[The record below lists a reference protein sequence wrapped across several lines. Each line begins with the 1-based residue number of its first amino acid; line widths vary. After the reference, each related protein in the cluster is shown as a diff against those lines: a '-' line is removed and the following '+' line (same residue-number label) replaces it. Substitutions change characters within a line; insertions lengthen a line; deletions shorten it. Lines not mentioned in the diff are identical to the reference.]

1 MVRTLG
7 LAALIASASLL
18 APHAS
23 WAQSRPT
30 SAADSTAS
38 DTLPRRRAQA
48 LETLTISAVRAGT
61 DAPVAQTTLD
71 RARLERDYTG
81 QDVPLVLRQAPSVTA
96 FSESGSL
103 LNYSYIRL
111 RGIDQSR
118 INVTLDGV
126 PLNEP
131 EDQQVYFSDFPDFTS
146 SVQSVQV
153 QRGVGTSTYG
163 QAAFGGSVNFASPSL
178 AGSARQSRLEVGGG
192 SFGTARA
199 TFETQTGQLPN
210 RMAFYTRLSGMRS
223 DGYRRGASS
232 AANGAFVSGGYFG
245 DRDIVKLTASTGLE
259 RNGQAYSAVTEPE
272 LRADPRTNPLAGV
285 GDHYR
290 ESFATLNYTR
300 LLSAQTS
307 AGLTAYG
314 FHTTG
319 WYDYPSGDG
328 SAPLRYRS
336 ASRWAGLVA
345 AVHAQRD
352 VAGGAT
358 LTLDG
363 GAHAS
368 AYSKDHR
375 FDAREDLG
383 YPAYDNTGHK
393 TDASAFAKAAIAL
406 GMVTL
411 FGDLQ
416 ARTAEFR
423 YTPTAGYGLDEA
435 SQRWNF
441 VNPKAGVTVRVA
453 PTTTLF
459 ASYGTTG
466 REPTRADLFA
476 GADDVTPDDAPAL
489 LPLSRVRPEHVND
502 LELGTTVARGPV
514 LLTLTAYD
522 MRFRDEIA
530 RTGATTPLGYD
541 LRANVGRSY
550 RRGLELDGSW
560 TVTPSFDIGATAA
573 VNRSRIARYRDE
585 ATGAEYTDVAP
596 ILTPAFVGGHRLTWR
611 ASSSLTLLADG
622 RYQSRSYLAPTG
634 DRRLTTPAFYVLD
647 GGAAFTIAGR
657 TVAVHGRNL
666 LNRRAYPSGDVSGE
680 GEPRYFILA
689 PRSVDVTVRVG
700 F

>member
-1 MVRTLG
+1 LTRV
-7 LAALIASASLL
+7 ALVSVAVSQV
-18 APHAS
+18 S
-23 WAQSRPT
+23 WAQSRPDSAGRDTAKTDTTRARRT
-30 SAADSTAS
+30 S
-38 DTLPRRRAQA
+38 AQA
-48 LETLTISAVRAGT
+48 LERLNITAVRAGA
-61 DAPVAQTTLD
+61 DAPVAQTTLS
-71 RARLERDYTG
+71 RARLARAYAG
-81 QDVPLVLRQAPSVTA
+81 QDVPLVLQQAPSITA
-96 FSESGSL
+96 YSESGSL

-118 INVTLDGV
+118 INMTLDGV

-131 EDQQVYFSDFPDFTS
+131 EDQQVYFSDFPDLTS
-146 SVQSVQV
+146 SVDNVQV

-178 AGSARQSRLEVGGG
+178 AGSTQRSVLQLGGG

-199 TFETQTGQLPN
+199 TIEAQSGELPN
-210 RMAFYTRLSGMRS
+210 RMAFYTRLSGLRS

-232 AANGAFVSGGYFG
+232 AANAAFVSGGYFG
-245 DRDIVKLTASTGLE
+245 DRDIMKITASTGLE
-259 RNGQAYSAVTEPE
+259 RNGQAYTAVP
-272 LRADPRTNPLAGV
+272 LRVLRVDPRNNPLAGV

-290 ESFATLNYTR
+290 ESFGTLNYTR
-300 LLSAQTS
+300 LLSTETS

-319 WYDYPSGDG
+319 WYDYPADG
-328 SAPLRYRS
+328 SPQPLRYRS

-345 AVHAQRD
+345 ALHTVRP
-352 VAGGAT
+352 AGETST

-375 FDAREDLG
+375 FDARDDLG

-393 TDASAFAKAAIAL
+393 TEISAFGKASLAL
-406 GMVTL
+406 GRTTL

-416 ARTAEFR
+416 VRSAEFR
-423 YTPTAGYGLDEA
+423 YTPTAGYGLEEA
-435 SQRWNF
+435 SERWSF
-441 VNPKAGVTVRVA
+441 VNPRAGVTVRAGGGV
-453 PTTTLF
+453 TLF

-466 REPTRADLFA
+466 REPTRSDLFA
-476 GADDVTPDDAPAL
+476 GSDDVTPDDAPAL
-489 LPLSRVRPEHVND
+489 LPLTRVKPEHVND
-502 LELGTTVARGPV
+502 LEVGSAFTLGSVRLSVGAF
-514 LLTLTAYD
+514 D

-550 RRGLELDGSW
+550 RRGLELDGGWS
-560 TVTPSFDIGATAA
+560 VTPAVDVEGTVA
-573 VNRSRIARYRDE
+573 VNRSRIQRYRDE
-585 ATGAEYTDVAP
+585 ATGTDYTDVAP

-611 ASSSLTLLADG
+611 ALSRLTLTADG
-622 RYQSRSYLAPTG
+622 RYQSRSFLAPTG
-634 DRRLTTPAFYVLD
+634 DRRLSTPPFYVLD
-647 GGAAFTIAGR
+647 GGATIDIAGR
-657 TVAVHGRNL
+657 TLSLTGRNL
-666 LNRRAYPSGDVSGE
+666 LDRRAYPSGDVSGQ

-689 PRSVDVTVRVG
+689 PRAVDVTVRLV